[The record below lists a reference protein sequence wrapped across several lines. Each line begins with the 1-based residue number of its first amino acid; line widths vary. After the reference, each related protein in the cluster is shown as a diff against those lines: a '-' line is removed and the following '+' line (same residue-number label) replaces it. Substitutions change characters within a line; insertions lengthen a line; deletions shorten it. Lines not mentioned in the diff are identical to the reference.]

1 MKENEIETSRVFFF
15 FFFHGKGWIEFGYV
29 VFGLNGV

>member
-15 FFFHGKGWIEFGYV
+15 LMGKA
-29 VFGLNGV
+29 GLNLGMLFLG